1 MSKFSNT
8 QIDEM
13 KTHLPEY
20 AEEMLTKSKG
30 KDKYIC
36 PFCNSGT
43 LKNKTGAL
51 TVYPTNFYCFS
62 CGKSGDIFNLM
73 QELENIAKNKVI
85 QYAANKYHI
94 YANDSDDDNSIDY
107 MAFYRD
113 CNRHLQETN

>member
-1 MSKFSNT
+1 MAKFSNT
-8 QIDEM
+8 QIDEI

-51 TVYPTNFYCFS
+51 TIS
-62 CGKSGDIFNLM
+62 QQIFTVFHAVSR
-73 QELENIAKNKVI
+73 E
-85 QYAANKYHI
+85 I
-94 YANDSDDDNSIDY
+94 Y
-107 MAFYRD
+107 
-113 CNRHLQETN
+113 LT

>member
-43 LKNKTGAL
+43 LKRT
-51 TVYPTNFYCFS
+51 S
-62 CGKSGDIFNLM
+62 IF
-73 QELENIAKNKVI
+73 ARSATAV
-85 QYAANKYHI
+85 
-94 YANDSDDDNSIDY
+94 
-107 MAFYRD
+107 R
-113 CNRHLQETN
+113 